1 MQIKDIYSIFLQ
13 YPSICTDSR
22 KINKDDIFFAIKG
35 ESFNGNKFA
44 EKAIKEGCSFAI
56 IDEKKYKTSE
66 KHILVKNVLT
76 CLQELASFHRDQLK
90 IPIIGI
96 TGTNGKT
103 TTKELIRAVLEVKF
117 NTYATEGNF
126 NNHIGVPLSL
136 LSINSDHEIAVIEM
150 GANHQHEIAQLTNIV
165 KPNFGIITNIGKAHL
180 EGFGSFDNLKNTKKE
195 LYDYIEK
202 YGELLFVN
210 KDNAMLTDMSA
221 KIKRFTYGS
230 KEADS
235 KAKYTQASPFLIIEL
250 VSPKGLLYIKTKLIG
265 GYNYENVLAAASIGR
280 YFKIDDIY
288 IKKSLEEYIPSNN
301 RSQLKKTER
310 NTLILD
316 SYNANPTSMTAAIIN
331 FREIKDKNKALILG
345 DMLELGKESNKE
357 HKLIIKLIED
367 NKFKKIFLVGS
378 EFFKQECQSYVKK
391 FEKTEDLIELLKKEP
406 IDNHTVLIKGSR
418 GIKLEDC
425 IDIL

>member
-13 YPSICTDSR
+13 YPSICTDTR
-22 KINKDDIFFAIKG
+22 KINKGDIFFALKG

-44 EKAIKEGCSFAI
+44 KKAIKEGCSFAI

-117 NTYATEGNF
+117 KTYATEGNF
-126 NNHIGVPLSL
+126 NNHIGVPLSI
-136 LSINSDHEIAVIEM
+136 LSINSNHEIAVIEM
-150 GANHQHEIAQLTNIV
+150 GANHQHEIAQLTNIA

-180 EGFGSFDNLKNTKKE
+180 EGFGSFENLKNTKKE
-195 LYDYIEK
+195 LYDYIEEH
-202 YGELLFVN
+202 GDLLFVN
-210 KDNAMLTDMSA
+210 NDNEMLTDMSSQ
-221 KIKRFTYGS
+221 IKRFTYGS

-235 KAKYTQASPFLIIEL
+235 KAKYTQASPFLIMEL
-250 VSPKGLLYIKTKLIG
+250 VSHRGLLYIKTRLIG

-280 YFKIDDIY
+280 YFKIDDID
-288 IKKSLEEYIPSNN
+288 IKKSLETYTPSNN

-316 SYNANPTSMTAAIIN
+316 AYNANPTSMTAAIIN

-345 DMLELGKESNKE
+345 DMLELGEESNKE
-357 HKLIIKLIED
+357 HKLIIKLIKE
-367 NKFKKIFLVGS
+367 NKFKNIFLVGS
-378 EFFKQECQSYVKK
+378 EFFKHECPDYVKK
-391 FEKTEDLIELLKKEP
+391 FEKTEDLIELLKNEP
-406 IDNHTVLIKGSR
+406 IDNHTILIKGSR